1 MIEDHIR
8 RKIEDLITRA
18 ASIVGYGSIAR
29 DTRHLALCEGWITE
43 ALNVIELAVP
53 APSNAY
59 RVRVAKTSGG
69 GAVQH
74 VASTAQMLEALLRD
88 IDAGLLGHLGNKIRA
103 ETFDDFLE
111 HAESYRHEGKKMEA
125 GVIAGVVFEDTI
137 RGIYR
142 DKIADDKGLK
152 LEDLINALAKQ
163 NVITGQQSKQAKVAA
178 HVRTKATH
186 AQWDEF
192 DLGGVESTI
201 QITKLFL
208 REHLG
213 G

>member
-1 MIEDHIR
+1 MGAPVRAR
-8 RKIEDLITRA
+8 RGRGLCRPGA
-18 ASIVGYGSIAR
+18 GRGR
-29 DTRHLALCEGWITE
+29 DR
-43 ALNVIELAVP
+43 
-53 APSNAY
+53 
-59 RVRVAKTSGG
+59 RRVAKTSGG

-142 DKIADDKGLK
+142 
-152 LEDLINALAKQ
+152 
-163 NVITGQQSKQAKVAA
+163 
-178 HVRTKATH
+178 
-186 AQWDEF
+186 
-192 DLGGVESTI
+192 
-201 QITKLFL
+201 
-208 REHLG
+208 
-213 G
+213 